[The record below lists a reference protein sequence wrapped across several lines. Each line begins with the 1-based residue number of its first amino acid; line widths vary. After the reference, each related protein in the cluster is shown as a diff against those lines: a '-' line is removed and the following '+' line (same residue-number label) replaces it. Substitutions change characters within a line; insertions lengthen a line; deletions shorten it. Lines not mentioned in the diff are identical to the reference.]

1 MHNEI
6 WMDYNRAADDA
17 PDLEP
22 DQADYQTAMEEGDK
36 DMYKDL
42 REQRNE
48 YYAEMQNSNKGADP
62 QEEED
67 FYTQM
72 SNTKWIPGMTVVP
85 DFPESAHDKF
95 EKLNNNWSEREVKE
109 DIYGY
114 GGAFFAQSGEDY
126 SPEEVQEMLAES
138 YEEDD
143 RHTLGYVHRILHT
156 VEEVEKMLED
166 GHDSLDPKHYNELP
180 EALQHWNVVP
190 VMGWDYYIGNATK
203 YLWRAGKKSSGFMSD
218 HDKEVEDLRKA
229 VIYIN
234 KRIDYLKGK

>member
-95 EKLNNNWSEREVKE
+95 EKLNNDWSERETQE

-126 SPEEVQEMLAES
+126 SPVAES
-138 YEEDD
+138 Y
-143 RHTLGYVHRILHT
+143 
-156 VEEVEKMLED
+156 EEVEKMLED
-166 GHDSLDPKHYNELP
+166 GRDSLDPKHYNELP